1 MITCTLSYR
10 KSKKLAALIFLLL
23 MQIYSNSAQAQF
35 EGKEELF
42 VTPKNYT
49 VLFTPVSPGIDGKID
64 DAVWQKAVWTE
75 NFMDIEGIKK
85 PVLPPLNTRAKM
97 LWNDT
102 CLFIAAEI
110 QDPNVWAY
118 LKDHDAIVYNDNDFE
133 VFIDPDNNTHQYY
146 EMEMNAINT
155 IFDLFMAKPYR
166 NGSGAM
172 IAYDIIGMRTA
183 VNIQGTLNNPGDQDK
198 GWTVEIAIP
207 FHAVTIGNTTRVP
220 RDGDL
225 WRIGFSRVEWD
236 TEIIDGKYV
245 RKKDQNGRN
254 LPEHNWVWSPQGLI
268 NMHFP
273 ERWGYLQFSRKLSG
287 ETPPAF
293 VLPYAEKQ
301 KQYLWFVYY
310 KQKDYYQKNAK
321 YAASLADIG
330 VTPEP
335 NVDGQAN
342 KLSMEA
348 TTRQFM
354 ATITNGTSAWSINDE
369 GLVQVL
375 RR

>member
-1 MITCTLSYR
+1 MSGFHYR
-10 KSKKLAALIFLLL
+10 KLKALIALILIL
-23 MQIYSNSAQAQF
+23 VLHGNSANAQF

-42 VTPKNYT
+42 ITPKNYT

-64 DAVWQKAVWTE
+64 DAVWQKAPWTDY
-75 NFMDIEGIKK
+75 FRDIEGIKK
-85 PVLPPLNTRAKM
+85 PVPPPLNTRVKM

-110 QDPNVWAY
+110 QEPHVWAY
-118 LKDHDAIVYNDNDFE
+118 LKDHDAVVYHDNDFE

-146 EMEMNAINT
+146 EMEMNAVNT
-155 IFDLFMAKPYR
+155 IFDLFMSKPYR

-172 IAYDIIGMRTA
+172 IAYDIAGLRSA
-183 VNIQGTLNNPGDQDK
+183 VNIQGTLNNSADQDN

-207 FHAVTIGNTTRVP
+207 FHAVTIGNATRVP

-236 TEIIDGKYV
+236 TEIKDGKYIK
-245 RKKDQNGRN
+245 KKDQTGRD

-273 ERWGYLQFSRKLSG
+273 ERWGYLQFSKKTSG
-287 ETPPAF
+287 EAPTAF
-293 VLPYAEKQ
+293 VLPYSEKQ
-301 KQYLWFVYY
+301 KQYLWLVYY
-310 KQKDYYQKNAK
+310 KQKDYYQKNGK

-330 VTPEP
+330 IAPDPGIE
-335 NVDGQAN
+335 GQAN

-354 ATITNGTSAWSINDE
+354 ATIVNGTNAWSINDE
-369 GLVQVL
+369 GLIQA